1 MYIVVLMI
9 MKIEQKKK
17 GGADNKINSLDALC
31 LLYEHH
37 LIDDDA

>member
-1 MYIVVLMI
+1 MI
-9 MKIEQKKK
+9 MKIEQKK